1 MLIAE
6 KIVDVGLKVT
16 VPCNE
21 KALLKRGNYFMI
33 KNVTIKENKY
43 YFDVEMLLYE

>member
-1 MLIAE
+1 MLI
-6 KIVDVGLKVT
+6 KNVFLILHRCVT

-21 KALLKRGNYFMI
+21 KVLLKRGNYFMI

-43 YFDVEMLLYE
+43 YFDVEMLLNE